1 MISLLFWNYKNVKNL
16 NKRKLINSHIFF
28 FFLNWWYSVH
38 FLPFICLITQKRNLF
53 LLGFQKQVI
62 GIACIRGEQIWQ
74 KTFKTIPICYNNHQY
89 ISKLVSNLINQTD
102 SCTVSNK
109 SKVTCKKKGHVA
121 NKDLY
126 CHGLVN
132 IAMEI
137 SFFTLACRMTDD
149 TSNKTKA
156 TCL

>member
-1 MISLLFWNYKNVKNL
+1 MLSLHQL
-16 NKRKLINSHIFF
+16 HIYFDTP
-28 FFLNWWYSVH
+28 L
-38 FLPFICLITQKRNLF
+38 
-53 LLGFQKQVI
+53 
-62 GIACIRGEQIWQ
+62 
-74 KTFKTIPICYNNHQY
+74 
-89 ISKLVSNLINQTD
+89 
-102 SCTVSNK
+102 SNK